1 MIIGGFVPRNDRQNL
16 DRSRGLQGA
25 RRATPL
31 LAHPHSCRVTFVA
44 LRFGLIIRQEFLASQ
59 HRVRNKNQ
67 LSARLAW
74 RNESNMALYAV
85 DVRDR
90 VIQRVTRQY
99 NGVRDNKRFFLIEAV
114 SAKQAWAKAS
124 LASGAIGSDD
134 CSCCHHRY
142 CRACE
147 ECSVTKRYSD
157 YWICHG
163 CGELNRRV
171 QNTALPSQG

>member
-1 MIIGGFVPRNDRQNL
+1 MGNP
-16 DRSRGLQGA
+16 
-25 RRATPL
+25 
-31 LAHPHSCRVTFVA
+31 
-44 LRFGLIIRQEFLASQ
+44 
-59 HRVRNKNQ
+59 
-67 LSARLAW
+67 SARLAW

-124 LASGAIGSDD
+124 LASGTIGSDD

-157 YWICHG
+157 YWICHS

-171 QNTALPSQG
+171 QNTALSSQR

>member
-1 MIIGGFVPRNDRQNL
+1 
-16 DRSRGLQGA
+16 
-25 RRATPL
+25 
-31 LAHPHSCRVTFVA
+31 
-44 LRFGLIIRQEFLASQ
+44 
-59 HRVRNKNQ
+59 
-67 LSARLAW
+67 
-74 RNESNMALYAV
+74 MALYAV